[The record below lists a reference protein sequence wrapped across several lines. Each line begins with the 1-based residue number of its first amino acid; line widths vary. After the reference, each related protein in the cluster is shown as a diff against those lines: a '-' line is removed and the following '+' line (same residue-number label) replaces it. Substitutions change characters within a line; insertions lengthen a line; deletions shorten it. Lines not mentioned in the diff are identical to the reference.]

1 MLYINDDNVMLY
13 SILIKICYLTDLGW
27 TKEEKEFIQV
37 IINLKNK
44 SN

>member
-1 MLYINDDNVMLY
+1 MLY
-13 SILIKICYLTDLGW
+13 SILIKICYLPDLGW

>member
-1 MLYINDDNVMLY
+1 MLY
-13 SILIKICYLTDLGW
+13 SILINICYLTDLGC